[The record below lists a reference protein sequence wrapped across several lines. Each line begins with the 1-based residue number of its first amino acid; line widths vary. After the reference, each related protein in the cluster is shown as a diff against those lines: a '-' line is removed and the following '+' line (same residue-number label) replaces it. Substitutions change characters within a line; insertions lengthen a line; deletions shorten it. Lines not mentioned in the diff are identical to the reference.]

1 MKINAKIS
9 YIIHVDS
16 IGFDYFVKKIEFTK
30 TRILGGIN
38 FITSHGV
45 RAQKTHLLRACFR
58 IFAFIK

>member
-38 FITSHGV
+38 FITSHAV
-45 RAQKTHLLRACFR
+45 RAKRRQTLDTLTSCVFPQ
-58 IFAFIK
+58 